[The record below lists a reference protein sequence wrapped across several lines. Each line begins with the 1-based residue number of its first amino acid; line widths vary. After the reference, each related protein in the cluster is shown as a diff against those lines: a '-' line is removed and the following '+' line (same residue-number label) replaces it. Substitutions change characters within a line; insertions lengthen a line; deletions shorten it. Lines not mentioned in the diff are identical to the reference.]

1 MKYYVL
7 AAKISREKSFVKC
20 FQTILDKAIGFFT
33 KTLSFKYKAQTDE
46 ATLTTQGCLIN

>member
-20 FQTILDKAIGFFT
+20 FHPILDKAIGFFT
-33 KTLSFKYKAQTDE
+33 KTLSFKYK
-46 ATLTTQGCLIN
+46 I